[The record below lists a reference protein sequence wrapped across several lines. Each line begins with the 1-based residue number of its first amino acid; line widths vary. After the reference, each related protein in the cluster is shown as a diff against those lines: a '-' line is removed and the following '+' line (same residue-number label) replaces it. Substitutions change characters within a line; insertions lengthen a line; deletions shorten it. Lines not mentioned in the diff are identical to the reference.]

1 MKKGK
6 RYVCVFGAF
15 LGFTSLFSAT
25 GGAQSTAQQQPA
37 GAKAITELKMR
48 DEPPSKGFILIK
60 SPGNVIG
67 SIRKGEKVEV
77 LETKTVSTFLS
88 DSVWVRVRK
97 TTDSGKPLEGWV
109 YWGTKKEE
117 SVNFNVEKQE

>member
-1 MKKGK
+1 M
-6 RYVCVFGAF
+6 
-15 LGFTSLFSAT
+15 
-25 GGAQSTAQQQPA
+25 
-37 GAKAITELKMR
+37 
-48 DEPPSKGFILIK
+48 IK
-60 SPGNVIG
+60 SPGSVIG
-67 SIRKGEKVEV
+67 SIKKGEKVEV

-97 TTDSGKPLEGWV
+97 MTESGKPLEGWV